1 VSDFHWL
8 IEHFSKSKS
17 LFFKFYAKQFARY
30 FIIWKTEC
38 KNGLTVPGLKFF
50 ADMKDNLG
58 VYLAMTGDF
67 VKGEDCLRFGLVEYF
82 VEDRFLEA
90 L

>member
-1 VSDFHWL
+1 
-8 IEHFSKSKS
+8 
-17 LFFKFYAKQFARY
+17 
-30 FIIWKTEC
+30 
-38 KNGLTVPGLKFF
+38 
-50 ADMKDNLG
+50 MKDNLG

-90 L
+90 LQNELLTLTDEESCRNAVKKYSKQIDSDLGKKRDYIKRLFELSTFE